1 MTVSCLGGMHAG
13 RVGLNRPNRANA
25 RWRGLPGAV
34 ADTAGLTL
42 VAAIERRGS
51 VIRRCHDMNFAMA
64 VFARRKF
71 YTGRSLHTEWA
82 MDADGLDLDYVGVT
96 GPTADRVESTPVP
109 TLGANMAVETFGR
122 AMNCGLELCE
132 VNFVAIVAG
141 IRLFFVAR
149 Q

>member
-1 MTVSCLGGMHAG
+1 
-13 RVGLNRPNRANA
+13 
-25 RWRGLPGAV
+25 
-34 ADTAGLTL
+34 
-42 VAAIERRGS
+42 
-51 VIRRCHDMNFAMA
+51 MNFAMA
-64 VFARRKF
+64 VSARRKF
-71 YTGRSLHTEWA
+71 YTGRSLHTEWT
-82 MDADGLDLDYVGVT
+82 MNADGLNLDYVGVT